1 MAAPGD
7 RGARTCGGTYGLVHH
22 GARSCPDHAPGS
34 LAQEVVRL
42 YSEQGLSTYRVAE
55 QVGVER
61 QRVTRML
68 RRAGVEIAP
77 RGKNRARPLRTSDSP
92 SEDLLRTF
100 YVELRIPTP
109 AIGRMLGVP
118 ERRLRAH
125 LARLGIERRSRGGWD
140 RRDRADVDLADLV
153 DLFVKS
159 GLPSDVVGD
168 KLGVSG
174 TVILRA
180 AHSHGCPVRPGGSAS
195 ATPGRGDILLIDALY
210 DHPDVTDVLRRH
222 RVPAARAYGP
232 LWERFPAPAP
242 LTPQLLRELYLG
254 CGLSAFQIE
263 LVTGHP
269 SATIR
274 RKLITAGIKR
284 RSRGGLSPFM
294 IRWRRQSYG
303 EAGKEPK
310 I

>member
-1 MAAPGD
+1 MAARGD
-7 RGARTCGGTYGLVHH
+7 RGVHTYGRTYGRVDVNAH
-22 GARSCPDHAPGS
+22 SCPEHAPES
-34 LAQEVVRL
+34 LTEEVVRL
-42 YSEQGLSTYRVAE
+42 YSEQGLSTYRIAE

-77 RGKNRARPLRTSDSP
+77 RGKHRARPLRTSDSP
-92 SEDLLRTF
+92 PEDLLRTF
-100 YVELRIPTP
+100 YVELGIPTP
-109 AIGRMLGVP
+109 AIGKMLGVP
-118 ERRLRAH
+118 DRRLRAQ

-140 RRDRADVDLADLV
+140 RRDRADVNLEDLV

-159 GLPSDVVGD
+159 GLPSAVVGD

-174 TVILRA
+174 RIVLRA
-180 AHSHGCPVRPGGSAS
+180 AHSHGCPVRPGGSPS
-195 ATPGRGDILLIDALY
+195 ATPGDILLIDALY
-210 DHPDVTDVLRRH
+210 DDPDVTDVLCRH

-242 LTPQLLRELYLG
+242 LTPELLRELYLG

-263 LVTGHP
+263 LVTGQP
-269 SATIR
+269 SATVR
-274 RKLITAGIKR
+274 RKLIAAGIER
-284 RSRGGLSPFM
+284 RTRGGLSPFM
-294 IRWRRQSYG
+294 MRWRRHSYG
-303 EAGKEPK
+303 EAGKESK